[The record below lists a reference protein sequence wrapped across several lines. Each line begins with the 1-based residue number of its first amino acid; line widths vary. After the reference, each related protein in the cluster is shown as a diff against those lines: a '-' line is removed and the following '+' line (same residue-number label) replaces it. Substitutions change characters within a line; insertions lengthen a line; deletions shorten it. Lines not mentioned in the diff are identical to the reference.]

1 MIFFISVCISQYQ
14 IAFPFLL
21 LWHILFMQETKEAKE
36 DSRIIDDF
44 STSLGLLYLFV

>member
-1 MIFFISVCISQYQ
+1 METCFDDFFISVCISQYQ
-14 IAFPFLL
+14 IAFPL

-44 STSLGLLYLFV
+44 S